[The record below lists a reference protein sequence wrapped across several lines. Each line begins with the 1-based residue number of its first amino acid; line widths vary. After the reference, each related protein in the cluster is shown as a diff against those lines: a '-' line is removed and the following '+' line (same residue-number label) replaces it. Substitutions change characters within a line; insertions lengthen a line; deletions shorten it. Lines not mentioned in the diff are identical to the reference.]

1 MPKIEANLDAGL
13 NTQDDPKR
21 VGFNG
26 FTELQNVRHANGKL
40 IKRYG
45 TGTQS
50 SAISGTSSAKINN
63 AVGFSHRKMT
73 GVVITNIS
81 LTTITFSGFNTITI
95 SNSSYLK
102 IPTGGVDLRTVF
114 KPGDT
119 IVLSTASVA
128 SDGSAVVNKGRPLI
142 VEAVP
147 SALSITIKSGFI
159 STNEVVNNNG
169 SAGTAKISFAR
180 QHDADEAKSLTL
192 TDENSVDGECLIV
205 TYIDGNFVYAG
216 ILNDNNYGDLLQLY
230 PAIQYS
236 TSLEESHVRMKVY
249 TDAVRFSCGLDVA
262 PKIFKYVNRF
272 HFNGL
277 LTTQTNSH
285 GEMLY
290 PRFTFEDAVPQ
301 ISAGTYDLTDFKV
314 QDIISADDNIKYIR
328 GSLNLKDN
336 TYRYK
341 FVPVYDGNQ
350 EGLLSDAIV
359 EANTAEIAVL
369 IDSKNKRSVL
379 SPEKSCALITTS
391 IDLTK
396 LNIRTSGI
404 NVYRSTNNGTYYKI
418 KSIYMGDNDPNQH
431 DLTNI
436 YNELNRVWFSGSSTL
451 STGTLDGKN
460 LVHDSHTAPIMSSSG
475 VDNFQ
480 TTGYK
485 SFQVNHDTLFDDISE
500 ANYSKAE
507 YGDNKTCKFNH
518 FSEETET
525 IVGGDDSYTGG
536 SPNGGWY
543 IGGTEKA
550 LTVDGGGSNN
560 LSVNDE
566 PGSGTDG
573 DIHDNCAGYN
583 LNNPFGDAAS
593 GYMDF
598 FISNPGDI
606 KNDSGA
612 CFDINEED
620 AGNLTHGTYIISG
633 WIRAVGLNH
642 RDSRWNF
649 YVTTN
654 KDQETN
660 ADSGGSGLKSIA
672 VGRGT
677 ENANM
682 PWTYFQYQID
692 IPSGSDLFG
701 VVFINTPDGLTS
713 SASDAGAGMSVQ
725 VWGLR
730 LTETVSNYTLT
741 DNLRGFFGNNVM
753 VSNQISSLQKPVGT
767 LKGNRIIND
776 DVSVP
781 CDIDADRTYIKD
793 NFGPFIQT
801 VDEVPGISNTD
812 NNKDDFMFGSS
823 NYQFYFAGTSVLE
836 QNVKLDFFDP
846 GLPDGA
852 RHPNE
857 TATSTDVKFKYATML
872 NGRQFVANVKITGDE
887 ETEEYPNFVMY
898 SESGSPDIIPTSNF
912 IQLQDLQGGEI
923 VGIETLMS
931 DIVVFMTKGI
941 FRINVPSGDPTSW
954 SLVEAHP
961 NIGCINDKG
970 ITKVPNG
977 IFFLSNE
984 DVIYLDS
991 GFQATPITYPI
1002 RDDYQSTVA
1011 SSSSIMKTHYDA
1023 KYNKLYI
1030 TKSVSTNTEFYIY
1043 DIFRQTWSTEK
1054 HEAVE
1059 YDEFVLDNNN
1069 NTLLIESASNGSNGS
1084 GNNSYISKA
1093 VDTTEYFDDNG
1104 SGAPEEIDMI
1114 VKTGEQ
1120 ELTSYDENAYI
1131 RRVNTNTE
1139 KFNGSKL
1146 DLEVIA
1152 GTTVTKANHLDGA
1165 QSTRTSQRA
1174 QKVQVKI
1181 SDDSIGS
1188 AGSEGPFLNPPIFKE
1203 ISKIEVEYE

>member
-1 MPKIEANLDAGL
+1 MPKIQANLDAGL

-21 VGFNG
+21 VGLNG
-26 FTELQNVRHANGKL
+26 FVQLQNIRHVNGKI
-40 IKRYG
+40 IKRFG
-45 TGTQS
+45 TGAQS
-50 SAISGTSSAKINN
+50 SAISGANINN

-73 GVVITNIS
+73 GIFISDLGNTN
-81 LTTITFSGFNTITI
+81 ITFSGFNTLTI
-95 SNSSYLK
+95 QNTTNLT
-102 IPTGGVDLRTVF
+102 IPTGGTDLRTVF
-114 KPGDT
+114 KAGDT
-119 IVLSTASVA
+119 IVLSTGSVTD
-128 SDGSAVVNKGRPLI
+128 DGSAVANKGVPLI

-159 STNEVVNNNG
+159 STNEVINNNG
-169 SAGTAKISFAR
+169 SGGSAKISFAR
-180 QHDADEAKSLTL
+180 QHDADEAKSLL
-192 TDENSVDGECLIV
+192 LSDANSIDGECLIV
-205 TYIDGNFVYAG
+205 TYLDGSVMYAG
-216 ILNDNNYGDLLQLY
+216 ILNDNNYGDLLQLF
-230 PAIQYS
+230 PHIQLN
-236 TSLEESHVRMKVY
+236 TSLEESHVRIKVY

-277 LTTQTNSH
+277 LTTQKNSH
-285 GEMLY
+285 AEMLY

-314 QDIISADDNIKYIR
+314 QDDISADDNIKYIR

-350 EGLLSDAIV
+350 EGLLSDAVV

-369 IDSKNKRSVL
+369 TDSKNKRSVL

-431 DLTNI
+431 DLTYI

-451 STGTLDGKN
+451 SSGTLNGKN
-460 LVHDSHTAPIMSSSG
+460 LVHDGHTAPIISSSG

-485 SFQVNHDTLFDDISE
+485 SFEVNHGTLFDDISE

-518 FSEETET
+518 FSEETEP

-560 LSVNDE
+560 LSFNDE
-566 PGSGTDG
+566 PGEEEDG

-598 FISNPGDI
+598 FISNPGDA
-606 KNDSGA
+606 KNDAGA
-612 CFDINEED
+612 CFDISDESSS
-620 AGNLTHGTYIISG
+620 LTNGTYIISG

-660 ADSGGSGLKSIA
+660 EDSGGSGLKSIA

-730 LTETVSNYTLT
+730 LTETVSNYTLR
-741 DNLRGFFGNNVM
+741 DNLRGFFGENVM
-753 VSNQISSLQKPVGT
+753 ASTKISSLQKPVGT

-812 NNKDDFMFGSS
+812 NNNDDFMFGSS

-887 ETEEYPNFVMY
+887 ETEEYPNFVMF
-898 SESGSPDIIPTSNF
+898 SEPGSPDIIPTSNF

-984 DVIYLDS
+984 DVIFLDS

-1002 RDDYQSTVA
+1002 RDDYQATVA
-1011 SSSSIMKTHYDA
+1011 SNSSIMKTHYDV

-1043 DIFRQTWSTEK
+1043 DVFRQTWSTEK

-1059 YDEFVLDNNN
+1059 YDEFSFDNNN
-1069 NTLLIESASNGSNGS
+1069 NTLLIESATNSNVRKSVNTSEYRDKGSVA
-1084 GNNSYISKA
+1084 I
-1093 VDTTEYFDDNG
+1093 E
-1104 SGAPEEIDMI
+1104 MI
-1114 VKTGEQ
+1114 AQTGEQ
-1120 ELTSYDENAYI
+1120 ELTSYDQNAYI
-1131 RRVNTNTE
+1131 RRVNTNT
-1139 KFNGSKL
+1139 NADTSGTLL

-1152 GTTVTKANHLDGA
+1152 GSTENKANYLNGV
-1165 QSTRTSQRA
+1165 QSTRTSQRG
-1174 QKVQVKI
+1174 KSVQVKI
-1181 SDDSIGS
+1181 SDNSS
-1188 AGSEGPFLNPPIFKE
+1188 AENKIKE
-1203 ISKIEVEYE
+1203 ISRLEVEYE